1 MQQNASTLLTRHYCM
16 HNGSISVTFRLVER
30 SGLILRITVHDTRSE
45 VASPRTS
52 VESLRM
58 TNQSLRVGQLGAG
71 QIERKLRVSEGVF
84 EVAPRHAG
92 MFSRE
97 NLGAHPFA
105 ICNGIHDTAVLVR

>member
-1 MQQNASTLLTRHYCM
+1 VQQNATLLRQHYCM
-16 HNGSISVTFRLVER
+16 HNGSISVTFPLVEG
-30 SGLILRITVHDTRSE
+30 SGLILRISVDDTRSE
-45 VASPRTS
+45 VGAPRIS

-58 TNQSLRVGQLGAG
+58 TNQSLRVGQFGAG